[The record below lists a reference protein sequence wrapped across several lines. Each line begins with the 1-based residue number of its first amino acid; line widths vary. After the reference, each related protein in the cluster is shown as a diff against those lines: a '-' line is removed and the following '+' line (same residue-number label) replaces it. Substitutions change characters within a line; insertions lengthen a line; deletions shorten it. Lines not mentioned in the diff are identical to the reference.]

1 MNLNEYAQFLKHW
14 TVQAEAKKC
23 KCHIYEPDKIREE
36 KVVRTVMERKECK
49 VVDERLMS
57 VMDNSSVK
65 AIFILTCAHCDA
77 FILKC
82 WTSYKNEQL

>member
-1 MNLNEYAQFLKHW
+1 
-14 TVQAEAKKC
+14 
-23 KCHIYEPDKIREE
+23 
-36 KVVRTVMERKECK
+36 MERKECK

-82 WTSYKNEQL
+82 WTSYKNEQLWKEFYFISFFCIVQVYLMLRSVSVNSTTGHSVTAK